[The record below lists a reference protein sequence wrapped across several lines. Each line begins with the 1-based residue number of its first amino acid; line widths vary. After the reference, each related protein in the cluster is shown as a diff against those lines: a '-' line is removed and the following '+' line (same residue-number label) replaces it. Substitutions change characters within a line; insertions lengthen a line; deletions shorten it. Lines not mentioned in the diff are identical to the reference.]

1 MRRIKALEERI
12 EALEE
17 ENRDLAHRLET
28 YSDIVLDI
36 NHKFSEE
43 LEKTIDCYV
52 RNKVIVQSVCNMEAY
67 NKGQEIRKILEEN
80 EEDVRS

>member
-12 EALEE
+12 EALEK

-28 YSDIVLDI
+28 YSDIVLDL

-43 LEKTIDCYV
+43 LEKTIDYYV
-52 RNKVIVQSVCNMEAY
+52 QHKVVVQSVCNMEAY
-67 NKGQEIRKILEEN
+67 NKGKKIKKILEE
-80 EEDVRS
+80 EK